1 MAVLDAVPADA
12 PVFPEPAEVRPD
24 LRPFPGEAESLRGER
39 LWDAGRGAVHPAA
52 HHKVDAIPE
61 ARPDQKA
68 GGAGRLAVREPRLAG
83 DGLVPVPASA
93 FHRATHAL
101 RWAAQVAAAVALYK
115 QGAGRF
121 AA

>member
-1 MAVLDAVPADA
+1 VDA
-12 PVFPEPAEVRPD
+12 PVFLEPAEVRPD

-39 LWDAGRGAVHPAA
+39 SWDAGRGAVHPAA
-52 HHKVDAIPE
+52 HHKADAIPE

-68 GGAGRLAVREPRLAG
+68 GGAGILVVREPRLAG

-93 FHRATHAL
+93 FHRVSRAWRL
-101 RWAAQVAAAVALYK
+101 AQRASAVVGLYK